1 LIDWWLT
8 PTLAVFYVYAQ
19 VWFLDLYTST
29 DGYDKEELKL
39 SFKEAVGSLSKQE
52 IQSEIQEHFD
62 KYVRKL
68 QM

>member
-1 LIDWWLT
+1 MCM
-8 PTLAVFYVYAQ
+8 FKF
-19 VWFLDLYTST
+19 WFLDLYTSS

-52 IQSEIQEHFD
+52 IQSEIQENFD

-68 QM
+68 QK

>member
-1 LIDWWLT
+1 M
-8 PTLAVFYVYAQ
+8 FMFKF
-19 VWFLDLYTST
+19 WFLDLYSST

-39 SFKEAVGSLSKQE
+39 SFKEAIRSLSKQE

-68 QM
+68 QK